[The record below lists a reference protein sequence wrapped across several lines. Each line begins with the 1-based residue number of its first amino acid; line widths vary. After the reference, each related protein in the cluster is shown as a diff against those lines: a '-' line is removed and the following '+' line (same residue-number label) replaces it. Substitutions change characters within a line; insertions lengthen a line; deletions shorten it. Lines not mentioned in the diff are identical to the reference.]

1 LPNKALELKRG
12 GCRSAGVVDL
22 LPAIDIR
29 HGRVVRLSQGEPTR
43 QTVYGDDP
51 LTVAEQFIEQGATW
65 IHVVDLDRALDSG
78 ENQPAVRRVAQ
89 RVRSRVRLQLGGGF
103 RSLELIRAGLDMG
116 ADRIVIGT
124 AAAIDPGFI
133 PVVASACGPGRL
145 AVGIDA
151 RHGLVALRGWTE
163 TSSVRTEELAWR
175 ALNAGIE
182 TVIYTDIARDGMLRG
197 LDLDGAVGLQ
207 KTGARVI
214 GSGGIAGIEDIR
226 AACAV
231 GLAGVIVGRALYEGR
246 FTLPQA
252 LEAARCSPESPPLK

>member
-1 LPNKALELKRG
+1 LPNKALKLKRG
-12 GCRSAGVVDL
+12 GCRSAAVVDL

-29 HGRVVRLSQGEPTR
+29 QGRVVRLSQGEPTR

-51 LTVAEQFIEQGATW
+51 VAVAEQFVEQGATW

-78 ENQPAVRRVAQ
+78 ENLPAVRRVAEK
-89 RVRSRVRLQLGGGF
+89 VRSRVRLQLGGGF
-103 RSLELIRAGLDMG
+103 RSLELVRAGLDLG
-116 ADRIVIGT
+116 ADRIVVGT

-133 PVVASACGPGRL
+133 SMVATACGPGRL

-151 RHGLVALRGWTE
+151 RQGLVALRGWTE
-163 TSSVRTEELAWR
+163 TSSLRAEELARR

-182 TVIYTDIARDGMLRG
+182 TVIYTDIARDGMLKG
-197 LDLDGAVGLQ
+197 LDLDGAVRLQ

-214 GSGGIAGIEDIR
+214 GSGGIAGIADVR
-226 AACAV
+226 AACAA

-246 FTLPQA
+246 ITLPQA
-252 LEAARCSPESPPLK
+252 LDAARCSPEPPAVE